1 MKSIPLSRPSIS
13 DQDALAVVEALR
25 SDWQLK
31 GLAIERFERSVADYC
46 GVRFAVA
53 VSSATAALH
62 LACIAA
68 GMGPGRSLWTSPNA
82 FVSAANSARYCW
94 GEVDFIDI
102 DPQSYNM
109 DATWLEQKMDWA
121 EQQGRLPQAIM
132 PVDFAGQSCEMA
144 SIKQLANRYEI
155 MVIEDASHS
164 LGGQYQGL
172 RVGGCQH
179 ADMTVCSFQPGMAV
193 AAGEGGMILT
203 NRQDVY
209 DKLLR
214 LRSHGLAK
222 TDAQGTDVEQ
232 VELGY
237 YYPMTDIQAALGE
250 SQMQRLNDFVT
261 RRNEIATEYDRALA
275 ELPLTTP
282 WRHPDVVSAWTLYV
296 IQLNDPAR
304 RAGALKALQD
314 AGIKAEVHYKPIH
327 LHPYYRKLG
336 FKAGDYPVAE
346 AYAERAI
353 SLPIYPSLLADE
365 QAYVVETLRQAL
377 SA

>member
-1 MKSIPLSRPSIS
+1 
-13 DQDALAVVEALR
+13 
-25 SDWQLK
+25 
-31 GLAIERFERSVADYC
+31 
-46 GVRFAVA
+46 
-53 VSSATAALH
+53 
-62 LACIAA
+62 
-68 GMGPGRSLWTSPNA
+68 
-82 FVSAANSARYCW
+82 
-94 GEVDFIDI
+94 VDFIDI

-132 PVDFAGQSCEMA
+132 PVDFAGQSCEMT

-193 AAGEGGMILT
+193 ATGEGGMILT

-209 DKLLR
+209 EKLLR
-214 LRSHGLAK
+214 LRSHGLAR
-222 TDAQGTDVEQ
+222 TGAQEADFEQ

-237 YYPMTDIQAALGE
+237 YYQMTDIQAALGE
-250 SQMQRLNDFVT
+250 SQVQRLDSFVA
-261 RRNEIATEYDRALA
+261 RRNEVATEYDRALVG
-275 ELPLTTP
+275 LPLTTP

-296 IQLNDPAR
+296 IQLNDPAKSP
-304 RAGALKALQD
+304 GVLKALQD

-336 FKAGDYPVAE
+336 FKAGDYPAAE